1 MRFTLIFTV
10 GGALRR
16 LRSEQSGQSLILV
29 SVAMGV
35 ALGFSAISIDVASWY
50 QKHHQAQ
57 VVADSAA
64 LAAANC
70 LANPGVGPTGDV
82 CNSSTDV
89 SDAQQ
94 VAVNYAAMNGV
105 QISTSNVSINTS
117 TDTVKV
123 TASSTSPTFFS
134 RLIGIK
140 TTTQSAGSTA
150 GWSSGAATACTSA
163 EQSAGQCYA
172 IYTQDP
178 GCGSTDGWQT
188 GSTNETIT
196 GAIHSQGTINF
207 GSGGGQFTFNG
218 PITYSS
224 NNCSVTVPQNSLP
237 MKAQSPTAGDN
248 QASTYWPLNYATVFP
263 ACSTTAG
270 TCTTTAAAAANGN
283 LVAGA
288 PSYCTYATTSSS
300 GFTFGWINNVN
311 QEPISGNVYCSIG
324 TGPGVNVSDPATWNG
339 PITFTNGA
347 SAGSSGNPVA
357 VTMIGGHVNAS
368 GTSPLYL
375 SPAVSNCLVYAVD
388 TDAASG
394 SDAIEFGNGNY
405 SLGGTMF
412 APNGTINLNS
422 TSATAAFL
430 EAQKVD
436 TVNLSFQ
443 GDGPVVSGS
452 GGAGSGSGPDYLTQ

>member
-1 MRFTLIFTV
+1 MRKPLVCAIART
-10 GGALRR
+10 LRR
-16 LRSEQSGQSLILV
+16 SRSEQGGQSLVLV
-29 SVAMGV
+29 SLAMGV
-35 ALGFSAISIDVASWY
+35 ALGFAAISIDVASWY
-50 QKHHQAQ
+50 QKHHKAQ
-57 VVADSAA
+57 VVADAAA

-70 LANPGVGPTGDV
+70 LANPGVGPSGDE

-105 QISTSNVSINTS
+105 QISASNVSINTT

-123 TASSTSPTFFS
+123 TASSSSPTFFS

-140 TTTQSAGSTA
+140 TTTESAASTA
-150 GWSSGAATACTSA
+150 GWSSATSTACTSA

-172 IYTQDP
+172 IYTQDAS
-178 GCGSTDGWQT
+178 CGSTDGWLT
-188 GSTNETIT
+188 GSTSETIT

-224 NNCSVTVPQNSLP
+224 GNCTVTVPQNSLP

-248 QASTYWPLNYATVFP
+248 QSSSFWPLNYATVFA
-263 ACSTTAG
+263 ACTS
-270 TCTTTAAAAANGN
+270 TCTTSAATNG
-283 LVAGA
+283 VSGS
-288 PSYCTYATTSSS
+288 PSYCTQATTSSS
-300 GFTFGWINNVN
+300 GFTFGWINNSN
-311 QEPISGNVYCSIG
+311 QEPASGNVYCSIG
-324 TGPGVNVSDPATWNG
+324 SGTPSNPATWNG

-347 SAGSSGNPVA
+347 SAGSSGSPVA
-357 VTMIGGHVNAS
+357 VTMIGGYVNA
-368 GTSPLYL
+368 TSSTLYL
-375 SPAVSNCLVYAVD
+375 APGVSNCLVYATD

-405 SLGGTMF
+405 SLGGTLF

-430 EAQKVD
+430 EAQNVD

-452 GGAGSGSGPDYLTQ
+452 GGSSSSGPDYLTQ